1 MFAITTKMT
10 KKHPA
15 KVSYGLLVFIFVIF
29 FAPFIFDLLNNG
41 LGHLVSIVLVG
52 LLALYGFILY
62 LFFQTVY
69 TVENGQLKI
78 KMGFFAFRVIN
89 INEIKKISNTSSILS
104 SPAPSFDRIEIKHGD
119 FGRVIISPKDKISF
133 SKDLS
138 ELNPKIQNNLI

>member
-1 MFAITTKMT
+1 LFANTTKMT

-15 KVSYGLLVFIFVIF
+15 KVSYGLLTFIFVIF

-52 LLALYGFILY
+52 LIALYGFILY

-69 TVENGQLKI
+69 IIENGQLKI
-78 KMGFFAFRVIN
+78 KMGFFAVRSID
-89 INEIKKISNTSSILS
+89 INEIKKISKTNSILS
-104 SPAPSFDRIEIKHGD
+104 SPAPSFDRIELEHGELA
-119 FGRVIISPKDKISF
+119 RVIISPKDNISF